1 MTDPVT
7 DWQNALQGKLPQHQ
21 AFPQDPEYNPVN
33 NFIRWLASGAL
44 NIPPAV
50 VGGTLGIPNLA
61 LGSVKSRFGVGEIP
75 TPAEVA
81 PAQPPT
87 LINPDLKTLAPEA
100 VSPTKTLF
108 SVPSPEL
115 PKPPLTPP
123 PPMAA
128 VPGIPDFSA
137 VRGFAEQSK
146 PAPLDEASLNA
157 AKNAAILGGMAK
169 GAGSVSATE
178 PGSFAKA
185 LAMWG
190 AGGAGGQQTAATQR
204 LEAGERQSTRMSEY
218 NLNQAKL
225 EVQLAQLK
233 QQAEQNQAT
242 VNHQNA
248 MRAYETTVTNQK
260 TQHDYLREKY
270 GIEKPSFTMG
280 SDGRVLI
287 QQRDPT
293 TGEMKVQVHDTDP
306 AVRKATDIGN
316 MLKAAQ
322 VPGGEFIKYR
332 VLTDQNLPPEVIDK
346 EFRRMAVHEVVAAG
360 GAATAFGA
368 KRVGAEL
375 AAIDKQLSDEGYNKN
390 SEGYAALRQQRLI
403 SRLLP
408 LASADDAWIWDA
420 VPFSPGANIMA
431 SELKRLGKSQAP
443 KPGVR

>member
-100 VSPTKTLF
+100 ASPTKTLF

-123 PPMAA
+123 PPMQA

-137 VRGFAEQSK
+137 ARGFAEQAK
-146 PAPLDEASLNA
+146 PAPMDVASLDA
-157 AKNAAILGGMAK
+157 AKQAAILGGMAR

-190 AGGAGGQQTAATQR
+190 AGGAGGQQQSAEKRFEATTAHDKSMR
-204 LEAGERQSTRMSEY
+204 EY
-218 NLNQAKL
+218 NLARSSQEL
-225 EVQLAQLK
+225 QLAQLK

-248 MRAYETTVTNQK
+248 MRAYENTVVNQK

-280 SDGRVLI
+280 TDGRVLI
-287 QQRDPT
+287 QQRDST

-306 AVRKATDIGN
+306 ALRKATDLGN
-316 MLKAAQ
+316 ILKAAQ

-346 EFRRMAVHEVVAAG
+346 EIRRMAVHEVVAAG
-360 GAATAFGA
+360 GAATAFGT

-375 AAIDKQLSDEGYNKN
+375 AAIDKELSNEGYNKS

-408 LASADDAWIWDA
+408 LASGDDLWIWDA
-420 VPFSPGANIMA
+420 VPYSPGANIMA
-431 SELKRLGKSQAP
+431 SYLRSRGLSP
-443 KPGVR
+443 PSKPGAK